1 MYLADHGLKQF
12 FFLNYSDYDEVEKTV
27 VRKTVIQ
34 GQIMDD
40 ILDSGCNSSVQI
52 KKK

>member
-12 FFLNYSDYDEVEKTV
+12 FNYSDYDEMEKTV

-34 GQIMDD
+34 SQIIDD

-52 KKK
+52 KKKK